1 MRFEELLEKK
11 EAKQVYLIK
20 QLIIAGGQMNVHE
33 IRKVL
38 DLTKKSIDNY
48 IEELIDDFKPYRKR
62 CQLTYDGATV
72 TFSKTPDFSIE
83 EFEKAL
89 YLNSPKYQIL
99 LALLE
104 EKEISPVRLS
114 QELKIS
120 ESSLS
125 RKIKDLNKILKEFN
139 LRIWQGKLMGE
150 ESQIRYFYFQ
160 LLWYLKQGYAQIS
173 SRESHIIENIE
184 RGLNLEFMSVAKQR
198 VLLWLRVTKK
208 RMTTPDPQFKQFK
221 EKFEPYKRDSLYLKL
236 VPIIRRSFSF
246 YAVEIKEE
254 EIMLHFVFL
263 TGMSVLSQKGFH
275 AYSLQ
280 RSKMTPTAWCDSIIL
295 ETILR
300 IYGPR
305 NIRKELEETCY
316 YHLSQIHLR
325 LYFFVGDVE
334 AYDRNNIWQLE
345 ETLSTSNIQSHVNQ
359 LLELSAKELQPQA
372 NEQNSLWAMTAIKY
386 LSVLSIID
394 IRVNREVRVGIYLQ
408 LDELFKEATK
418 NMLTLQLNS
427 LNRVIVESF
436 DETKHYDLVI
446 TNTELDL
453 DTKIYRITELG
464 SAYDLKEIKK
474 LIRQA

>member
-20 QLIIAGGQMNVHE
+20 QLIIAGGEMNVHE

-38 DLTKKSIDNY
+38 ELTKKSIDNY
-48 IEELIDDFKPYRKR
+48 IEELIDNFKAYGKR
-62 CQLTYDGATV
+62 CRLTYDGTTI
-72 TFSKTPDFSIE
+72 TFAKTPEFSIE

-125 RKIKDLNKILKEFN
+125 RKIRDLNKILKEFD

-208 RMTTPDPQFKQFK
+208 RITIPDPQFKQFK
-221 EKFEPYKRDSLYLKL
+221 GKFEPYKRDPLYLKL
-236 VPIIRRSFSF
+236 LPIIRRSFSF
-246 YAVEIKEE
+246 YAVELKEE

-263 TGMSVLSQKGFH
+263 TGMSVLSQKDFH

-300 IYGPR
+300 IYGPK

-359 LLELSAKELQPQA
+359 LLELSAKELQPQS

-427 LNRVIVESF
+427 LNGVIVESF
-436 DETKHYDLVI
+436 DEAKHYDLVI

>member
-48 IEELIDDFKPYRKR
+48 IEELIDDFKPYGKR
-62 CQLTYDGATV
+62 CQLTYDGITV

-125 RKIKDLNKILKEFN
+125 RKIRDLNKILKEFD

-173 SRESHIIENIE
+173 ARESHIIENIE

-208 RMTTPDPQFKQFK
+208 RMTLPDPQFKQFK
-221 EKFEPYKRDSLYLKL
+221 EKFEPYQRDPLYLKL
-236 VPIIRRSFSF
+236 LPIIRRSFSF
-246 YAVEIKEE
+246 YAVELKEE

-300 IYGPR
+300 IYGPK

-359 LLELSAKELQPQA
+359 LLELSTKELQAQS

-427 LNRVIVESF
+427 LNGVIVESF
-436 DETKHYDLVI
+436 DEAKHYDLVI

>member
-1 MRFEELLEKK
+1 
-11 EAKQVYLIK
+11 
-20 QLIIAGGQMNVHE
+20 
-33 IRKVL
+33 
-38 DLTKKSIDNY
+38 
-48 IEELIDDFKPYRKR
+48 
-62 CQLTYDGATV
+62 
-72 TFSKTPDFSIE
+72 
-83 EFEKAL
+83 
-89 YLNSPKYQIL
+89 
-99 LALLE
+99 
-104 EKEISPVRLS
+104 
-114 QELKIS
+114 
-120 ESSLS
+120 
-125 RKIKDLNKILKEFN
+125 
-139 LRIWQGKLMGE
+139 
-150 ESQIRYFYFQ
+150 
-160 LLWYLKQGYAQIS
+160 
-173 SRESHIIENIE
+173 
-184 RGLNLEFMSVAKQR
+184 
-198 VLLWLRVTKK
+198 
-208 RMTTPDPQFKQFK
+208 
-221 EKFEPYKRDSLYLKL
+221 
-236 VPIIRRSFSF
+236 
-246 YAVEIKEE
+246 
-254 EIMLHFVFL
+254 
-263 TGMSVLSQKGFH
+263 H

-300 IYGPR
+300 IYGPK

-359 LLELSAKELQPQA
+359 LLELSAKELQPQS

-427 LNRVIVESF
+427 LNGVIVESF
-436 DETKHYDLVI
+436 DEAKHYDLVI

>member
-38 DLTKKSIDNY
+38 ELTKKSIDNY
-48 IEELIDDFKPYRKR
+48 IEELIEDFKPYGKC
-62 CQLTYDGATV
+62 CQLTYDGATI

-125 RKIKDLNKILKEFN
+125 RKIRDLNKILKEFD

-173 SRESHIIENIE
+173 ARESHIIENIE

-208 RMTTPDPQFKQFK
+208 RITIPDPQFKQFK
-221 EKFEPYKRDSLYLKL
+221 EKFEPYKRDPLYLKL
-236 VPIIRRSFSF
+236 LPIIRRSFSF
-246 YAVEIKEE
+246 YAVELKEE

-263 TGMSVLSQKGFH
+263 TGMSVLSQKDFH

-300 IYGPR
+300 IYGPK

-359 LLELSAKELQPQA
+359 LLELSAKELQPQS

-427 LNRVIVESF
+427 LNGVIVESF
-436 DETKHYDLVI
+436 DEAKHYDLVI

>member
-48 IEELIDDFKPYRKR
+48 IEELIDDFKAYRKR
-62 CQLTYDGATV
+62 CRLTYDGITV
-72 TFSKTPDFSIE
+72 TFSKTPDFSID

-160 LLWYLKQGYAQIS
+160 LLWYLNQGYAQIS
-173 SRESHIIENIE
+173 SRESHIIESLE
-184 RGLNLEFMSVAKQR
+184 RGLNLEFMSVAKKR
-198 VLLWLRVTKK
+198 VLLWLRITKK
-208 RMTTPDPQFKQFK
+208 RMTIPDPHFKQFK
-221 EKFEPYKRDSLYLKL
+221 EKFEPYKRDPLYLKL
-236 VPIIRRSFSF
+236 IPIIRRSFSF

-275 AYSLQ
+275 AYSLE

-300 IYGPR
+300 IYGPK

-316 YHLSQIHLR
+316 YYLSQIHLR
-325 LYFFVGDVE
+325 LYFFIGDVE

-345 ETLSTSNIQSHVNQ
+345 ETLSTSNIQSHVNH
-359 LLELSAKELQPQA
+359 LLELSAKELQSQS
-372 NEQNSLWAMTAIKY
+372 NEQDSLWAMTAIKY

-418 NMLTLQLNS
+418 NMLMLQLNS
-427 LNRVIVESF
+427 LNGVIVESF